1 MIHIKQS
8 INQVIYRKKK
18 IFSIITGGYHRM
30 IQAYRKKKVFSITTD
45 EYYRM
50 IRVQMTVKTMNMSK
64 EV

>member
-1 MIHIKQS
+1 
-8 INQVIYRKKK
+8 
-18 IFSIITGGYHRM
+18 M

>member
-8 INQVIYRKKK
+8 IDQVIYRKKK
-18 IFSIITGGYHRM
+18 IFSMITGGYHRI
-30 IQAYRKKKVFSITTD
+30 IQTYRKKKVFSIITY

-50 IRVQMTVKTMNMSK
+50 IQAQIIVRTMNMSK

>member
-1 MIHIKQS
+1 M
-8 INQVIYRKKK
+8 
-18 IFSIITGGYHRM
+18 ITGGYHRM